1 MANYGKYGFLPSI
14 ALCLLWATEVSW
26 AQVKLVRMPVVEKS
40 GSISS
45 GKSIIRL
52 WRINKT
58 PRRSKHPHKCK
69 ANRATVA
76 RGERWGVIDEQDHRA
91 TLTVSHV

>member
-1 MANYGKYGFLPSI
+1 MVNYGKYGFLPAI

-52 WRINKT
+52 WRIN
-58 PRRSKHPHKCK
+58 
-69 ANRATVA
+69 
-76 RGERWGVIDEQDHRA
+76 
-91 TLTVSHV
+91 

>member
-1 MANYGKYGFLPSI
+1 MKGGVYRMLTANYGKYGFLPAI

-52 WRINKT
+52 WRIN
-58 PRRSKHPHKCK
+58 
-69 ANRATVA
+69 
-76 RGERWGVIDEQDHRA
+76 
-91 TLTVSHV
+91 

>member
-26 AQVKLVRMPVVEKS
+26 AQVKLVRMPVVDKS

-52 WRINKT
+52 WRIN
-58 PRRSKHPHKCK
+58 
-69 ANRATVA
+69 
-76 RGERWGVIDEQDHRA
+76 
-91 TLTVSHV
+91 